1 MVLLGGIFFC
11 IFLTGSCKFK
21 DQYGQSSIDCM
32 GMKYVYNI
40 LHHDEFAAAQRAHQE
55 KCAALQ
61 KQLDDE
67 NKSQSTDGLIVTIS
81 DDSGEIC
88 KRDVSCLML

>member
-1 MVLLGGIFFC
+1 MMLLGGIFFC
-11 IFLTGSCKFK
+11 IFLTGSCKCK
-21 DQYGQSSIDCM
+21 DEYGDSRIDIM
-32 GMKYVYNI
+32 GMKYVHNN
-40 LHHDEFAAAQRAHQE
+40 LHHDEFAAAQRAYQE

-67 NKSQSTDGLIVTIS
+67 KKSQSTDGLIVKIS